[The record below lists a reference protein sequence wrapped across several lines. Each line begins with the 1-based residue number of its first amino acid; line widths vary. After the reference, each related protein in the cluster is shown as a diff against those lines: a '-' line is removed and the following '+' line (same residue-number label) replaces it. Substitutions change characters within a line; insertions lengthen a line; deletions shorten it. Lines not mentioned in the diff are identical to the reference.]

1 MTIEIVVP
9 QVGEA
14 VAEIRLVAWLKDAGD
29 PVKKGDTLFELDTDK
44 VVVEVDA
51 FTDGTLVEILV
62 PADTAVVPLQVVALL
77 EPEGET
83 DLLPAVPDH
92 RDEEPRTVEAVFD
105 DEQAS
110 PVVRRVAAQLNI
122 DLGAIEG
129 TGRDGR
135 ITVKDVQRFAAELG
149 VDEPTI
155 RGVVSERILA
165 TPKARRLARE
175 LGVDLA
181 DVVGTGVG
189 GMITTED
196 VHLVAQT
203 GEAVTPSPFATQRL
217 PELQPPSP
225 MWPTSKMRDAIARR
239 MTLSKTTIPHFYL
252 LRDVNMARAAQL
264 REDWVAPGVDKP
276 SYTAIVLRACAL
288 ALLDFPGLNV
298 NLREGEFFPRQSI
311 DIGIAVAVER
321 DEIEGEKGLVV
332 PTMRDVDRK
341 TLQEINVE
349 LAEMIVRARSARLR
363 PEDMEPMGR
372 SLVITN
378 LGMYSVDVFVPII
391 DPPDPMILALGA
403 VGERPW
409 VEDGELAVRLVVTL
423 ALAADHRIMD
433 GVAGARFLDRVCVL
447 LEQPALL

>member
-203 GEAVTPSPFATQRL
+203 GEAPNDTEQDHYSPFL
-217 PELQPPSP
+217 PAAGREYGPGSP
-225 MWPTSKMRDAIARR
+225 
-239 MTLSKTTIPHFYL
+239 
-252 LRDVNMARAAQL
+252 
-264 REDWVAPGVDKP
+264 
-276 SYTAIVLRACAL
+276 
-288 ALLDFPGLNV
+288 
-298 NLREGEFFPRQSI
+298 
-311 DIGIAVAVER
+311 
-321 DEIEGEKGLVV
+321 
-332 PTMRDVDRK
+332 
-341 TLQEINVE
+341 
-349 LAEMIVRARSARLR
+349 
-363 PEDMEPMGR
+363 
-372 SLVITN
+372 
-378 LGMYSVDVFVPII
+378 
-391 DPPDPMILALGA
+391 
-403 VGERPW
+403 
-409 VEDGELAVRLVVTL
+409 
-423 ALAADHRIMD
+423 
-433 GVAGARFLDRVCVL
+433 VAGGLGRTRRR
-447 LEQPALL
+447 